1 MTNPNTININD
12 IVFPSQPSL
21 STLLTSLKRSTLSI
35 HNRLTS
41 ILSDAEFVHQAAQAL
56 KQPPSNDNANQETQE
71 RAPRPLVANERCG
84 SWYIPPGDKY
94 ASAYFK
100 STDGHERAW
109 KFSTRRLNLHLLDM
123 IEKHDGIIIVDST
136 RRGKRMPDALSTT
149 IPIWCTVLNTVLL
162 PSHPHSSQL
171 FLPPHL
177 LPTTHAQITAL
188 IPQFVASF
196 KALHLQDLPKIT
208 KPLRPFWVT
217 QDSALGP
224 ETHALPPEPS
234 PEAQDQTAPGTI
246 YASYRPVIC
255 LTASRRNTSSSEIDS
270 NGYIQ
275 GAADDTENW
284 AHDLT
289 PAAFWAN
296 RDLLLSTPEPEL
308 PDLIASLSP
317 SPSPAAQATPAS
329 APDNNPTTRLTPQ
342 ISVCALPPPPG
353 AGCCIS
359 LTSATTPRDQWAKSA
374 ASMEV
379 GLGRHKT
386 ASRNLRTALP
396 YICDFAS
403 ACLQRDPQAR
413 VTVACESGKDTSVGA
428 ALALSCY
435 LFDDEGQFRVPDETA
450 RFTKT
455 LVKMRLA
462 RIMTAYPGANPSRQT
477 LQSVN
482 SFLMDWTK

>member
-1 MTNPNTININD
+1 MTAPNTVDLSD
-12 IVFPSQPSL
+12 IAFPSQPSL

-41 ILSDAEFVHQAAQAL
+41 ILSDAEFVRQAAQTL
-56 KQPPSNDNANQETQE
+56 KQPPSNEANHE

-109 KFSTRRLNLHLLDM
+109 KFSTRRLNLHLLGM
-123 IEKHDGIIIVDST
+123 IEEHDGIIIVDST

-149 IPIWCTVLNTVLL
+149 VPIWCTVLNIVLL
-162 PSHPHSSQL
+162 PSHPLSPQL

-196 KALHLQDLPKIT
+196 KALNLPDLPVIT

-217 QDSALGP
+217 QDSV
-224 ETHALPPEPS
+224 LPSLEPG
-234 PEAQDQTAPGTI
+234 DQTAGAGAI
-246 YASYRPVIC
+246 YASCRPVIC
-255 LTASRRNTSSSEIDS
+255 LTASRRDTSTSQVDSS
-270 NGYIQ
+270 GYIQ

-284 AHDLT
+284 AHGLT
-289 PAAFWAN
+289 PSVFWAN
-296 RDLLLSTPEPEL
+296 KDLLLATPEPDL
-308 PDLIASLSP
+308 PGLIASLAQAASASASATP
-317 SPSPAAQATPAS
+317 SPIVHLMP
-329 APDNNPTTRLTPQ
+329 R
-342 ISVCALPPPPG
+342 ISVCALPLPPG
-353 AGCCIS
+353 DGGCCVS
-359 LTSATTPRDQWAKSA
+359 LSSASTPREEWTKSA
-374 ASMEV
+374 RLMDV

-386 ASRNLRTALP
+386 ATRNLRTALP
-396 YICDFAS
+396 YICDFVS
-403 ACLQRDPQAR
+403 TCLRSHPQAR
-413 VTVACESGKDTSVGA
+413 VTVACESGKDASVGT

-435 LFDDEGQFRVPDETA
+435 LFDDDGQRRLPGETVS
-450 RFTKT
+450 FTKT
-455 LVKMRLA
+455 LVKRRLA
-462 RIMTAYPGANPSRQT
+462 RIMTIFPRANPSRQT

-482 SFLMDWTK
+482 SFLMDWTR

>member
-1 MTNPNTININD
+1 MTTPNTINVND

-56 KQPPSNDNANQETQE
+56 RQPPSNNEANQETQE
-71 RAPRPLVANERCG
+71 RVPRPLIANERCG

-149 IPIWCTVLNTVLL
+149 VPIWCTVLNTILL
-162 PSHPHSSQL
+162 PSHPLSSQL

-188 IPQFVASF
+188 FPQFVASF
-196 KALHLQDLPKIT
+196 KALNLQDLPKIA

-217 QDSALGP
+217 QDSVLGP
-224 ETHALPPEPS
+224 HL
-234 PEAQDQTAPGTI
+234 EAQDQTPGTI

-255 LTASRRNTSSSEIDS
+255 LTASRRNTSTSEIDS

-284 AHDLT
+284 ARGLT
-289 PAAFWAN
+289 PALFWAN

-308 PDLIASLSP
+308 PGLIASLVRTA
-317 SPSPAAQATPAS
+317 PAIAA
-329 APDNNPTTRLTPQ
+329 DNPTTQLTPQ
-342 ISVCALPPPPG
+342 ISVCALPLPPST
-353 AGCCIS
+353 GCCIS
-359 LTSATTPRDQWAKSA
+359 LTNAPTPKDGWAKSA
-374 ASMEV
+374 TSMDV
-379 GLGRHKT
+379 GLGKHKT

-396 YICDFAS
+396 HICDFAS
-403 ACLQRDPQAR
+403 ACLQRDPQGM

-455 LVKMRLA
+455 LVKMRLG
-462 RIMTAYPGANPSRQT
+462 RIMTVYPEANPSRQT

-482 SFLMDWTK
+482 SFLMDWAK